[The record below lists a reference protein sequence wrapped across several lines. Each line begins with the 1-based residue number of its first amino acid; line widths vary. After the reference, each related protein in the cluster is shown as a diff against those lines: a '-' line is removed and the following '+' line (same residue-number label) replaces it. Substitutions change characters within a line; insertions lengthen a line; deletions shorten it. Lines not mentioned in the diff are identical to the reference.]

1 MKLVVMAVDNIV
13 LIGFMGTGKTSC
25 GELLAQRLKW
35 EFVEMDKL
43 IVQKA
48 GMSIPDIFAQNGEP
62 HFRDLET
69 DICRELTTRHHIIVS
84 AGGGVVTRPE
94 NVQILRSFAYLMLL
108 TASKDEIYH
117 RIMEEGKE
125 KRPLLAKPDPM
136 GEIEKLLTKRE
147 PLYHG
152 AANAK
157 VDTTGKNPRKIVS
170 EILSIINKGPG
181 LT

>member
-1 MKLVVMAVDNIV
+1 MAVDNLV

-43 IVQKA
+43 IVQTA
-48 GMSIPDIFAQNGEP
+48 GMSIPDIFAQKGEP

-69 DICRELTTRHHIIVS
+69 QVCRALTTRHHTIVS

-94 NVQILRSFAYLMLL
+94 NVQILRSFAYLVLL
-108 TASKDEIYH
+108 TASKEEIFR
-117 RIMEEGKE
+117 RIMAEGKE

-136 GEIEKLLTKRE
+136 REIEKLLAKRE
-147 PLYHG
+147 PLYQD
-152 AANAK
+152 AANTR
-157 VDTTGKNPRKIVS
+157 VDTTGKSPRQVVS
-170 EILSIINKGPG
+170 EILAIVKKGQG
-181 LT
+181 LM

>member
-1 MKLVVMAVDNIV
+1 MVIDNIV

-25 GELLAQRLKW
+25 GELLAQRLHW

-43 IVQKA
+43 IEQKS
-48 GMSIPDIFAQNGEP
+48 GMSIPDIFAQKGEP

-69 DICRELTTRHHIIVS
+69 QICRTLTTKHHVIIS

-94 NVQILRSFAYLMLL
+94 NVQILRSFAYLVLL
-108 TASKDEIYH
+108 TASKEEIFR
-117 RIMEEGKE
+117 RIMLEGKE

-136 GEIEKLLTKRE
+136 GEIEKLLAKRE
-147 PLYHG
+147 PLYKD
-152 AANAK
+152 AANAQ
-157 VDTTGKNPRKIVS
+157 VDTTGKNPRKIIS
-170 EILSIINKGPG
+170 EILVIIKKGPG